1 MSRKTDKKYRKKLK
15 SLNSTDK
22 KNIHIKK
29 LETKLLN
36 CVKSGVSR
44 IRDIYIFKTNK
55 DFYKIGVAENPSK
68 RLKGVQTGSH
78 TSVELIFNV
87 PTYRALNVE
96 ALIHAIFS
104 DNRVNGEW
112 FKFNSIELIMV
123 KEEIK
128 KRVIT

>member
-1 MSRKTDKKYRKKLK
+1 MSRKTVKKERKKLK
-15 SLNSTDK
+15 SLKSNDK
-22 KNIHIKK
+22 RNIHIKK

-44 IRDIYIFKTNK
+44 VRDIYIFKTSK
-55 DFYKIGVAENPSK
+55 DFYKIGVAEHPHK

-78 TSVELIFNV
+78 TEVELIFSM
-87 PTYRALNVE
+87 PTHRALNVE

-128 KRVIT
+128 KRVV